1 MIGDKGFKL
10 YMKDCPPPPLTL
22 INTKEGLN
30 LFLPVFVLIDYNF
43 IIMAL
48 IFLNFG
54 VSSFA
59 FSIALQRKIKKIK
72 QQTYIKTNYKNI

>member
-1 MIGDKGFKL
+1 MIGDKGSKL
-10 YMKDCPPPPLTL
+10 YMKDCPLPLTL

-48 IFLNFG
+48 IFLFW
-54 VSSFA
+54 S
-59 FSIALQRKIKKIK
+59 K
-72 QQTYIKTNYKNI
+72 